1 MIFLVFINTK
11 LNLARLQEDDGEDD
25 TDEDADYE
33 VLMTWPTG
41 PSGGTLAHWPTL
53 DKAPRLIIRL
63 LFGFVSDSETSA
75 ATPCEVMQKK

>member
-1 MIFLVFINTK
+1 MIIRLRELGRGSDHPDREELVVSREIEGMIHPN
-11 LNLARLQEDDGEDD
+11 
-25 TDEDADYE
+25 
-33 VLMTWPTG
+33 
-41 PSGGTLAHWPTL
+41 PSSL